1 MEVCFMEESINK
13 LIEAIMDGDDEVSAE
28 AAQEIVDAKADLKPV
43 IDKLTEAMRELGR
56 QFEAMEIFLPEMI
69 LSADAMVAAM
79 DIFGPILAESG
90 DIQKK
95 GTVVMGTAPGDMHEI
110 GKNIVVTVL
119 TADGFDVVDLG
130 KNVPAIEFVNKAVE
144 TNADI
149 IGVSALMTTTM
160 PGATEVINILK
171 DKGLYGK
178 YKVIVGGAPT
188 NPDWAKSIGA
198 DGWSEGAAEA
208 VVLVNKLMGN

>member
-1 MEVCFMEESINK
+1 MESVNK
-13 LIEAIMDGDDEVSAE
+13 LIEAILDGDDEVSAE
-28 AAQEIVDAKADLKPV
+28 AAQEIADSGMDLKPV
-43 IDKLTEAMRELGR
+43 IGKLTEAMRELGR

-79 DIFGPILAESG
+79 DIFGPILTASG
-90 DIQKK
+90 DMIKK
-95 GTVVMGTAPGDMHEI
+95 GTVILGTAPGDMHEI

-119 TADGFDVVDLG
+119 TADGFDVIDLG

-144 TNADI
+144 NDADI

-160 PGATEVINILK
+160 PGATEVIQLLK

-188 NPDWAKSIGA
+188 NPNWAKTIGA
-198 DGWSEGAAEA
+198 DGWSESAAEA
-208 VVLVNKLMGN
+208 VVLVNNLMGV